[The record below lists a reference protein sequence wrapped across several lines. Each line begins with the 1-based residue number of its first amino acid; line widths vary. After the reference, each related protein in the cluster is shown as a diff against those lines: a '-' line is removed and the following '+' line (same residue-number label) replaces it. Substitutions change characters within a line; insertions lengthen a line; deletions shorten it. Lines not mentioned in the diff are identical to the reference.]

1 MSEVDN
7 KAEQTTPSELQ
18 YEGTTLETVGNNL
31 GAIRWVAN
39 GMQLVGYYMLI
50 HNSFATGLL
59 IKGISDLLI
68 MTWAANNKLW
78 DVVGVTAIFC
88 VFNFQRASE
97 IYQLQSLLHKLL
109 ETVSITN

>member
-7 KAEQTTPSELQ
+7 KQKDIQSSELQ
-18 YEGTTLETVGNNL
+18 YQESIPEQVGNNL
-31 GAIRWVAN
+31 GAVRWVAN

-50 HNSFATGLL
+50 NNSFTLGLF

-68 MTWAANNKLW
+68 MTWAVRNKLW

-88 VFNFQRASE
+88 IFNFQRFSE
-97 IYQLQSLLHKLL
+97 LEDVGGLVSKLLHLVV
-109 ETVSITN
+109 TQ